1 MRGIELRNVQKKTSE
16 ELLVLASLIQDG
28 AATLD
33 FLLRCNQRVKQLKE
47 ILIGYLFRIIF
58 FLNGSPVI
66 KWE

>member
-33 FLLRCNQRVKQLKE
+33 FLLRCNQRVKQLIE
-47 ILIGYLFRIIF
+47 ILIGYLF
-58 FLNGSPVI
+58 
-66 KWE
+66 